1 MVKKEIKFAL
11 FERTGKKKN
20 EHLGG
25 SDDDDND
32 DGVSTGGCDNGGVD
46 FNNNIAHAI
55 IIVIQHSPFHGK

>member
-11 FERTGKKKN
+11 FERTGKKIN

-32 DGVSTGGCDNGGVD
+32 DGVSTG
-46 FNNNIAHAI
+46 AWLR
-55 IIVIQHSPFHGK
+55 QRWR